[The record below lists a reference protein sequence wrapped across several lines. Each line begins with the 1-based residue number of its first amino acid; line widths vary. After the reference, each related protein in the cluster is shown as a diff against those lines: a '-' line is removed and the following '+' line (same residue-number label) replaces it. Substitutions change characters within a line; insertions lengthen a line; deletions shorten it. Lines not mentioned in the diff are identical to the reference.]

1 MNSLSDRPLGLQG
14 PHSSWRGNALHA
26 GGRENG
32 WLWGREL
39 PCQGKRGPKTGPSE
53 ARRSR
58 PSGLAGRPGTLRC
71 PKPEMCRHLEMWKL
85 RSLWPKFSRKRDIP
99 VLSFVLG
106 ITLGIEFLKEPT
118 CFSYVFPGWHI
129 YTLQTF
135 PLRGGLP
142 SLFHMGHKSGGRW
155 APGAPCLCRPQC
167 FLVCFLLLGQPRQRH
182 IHRSVSR
189 RRLCEAQE
197 REAPCG
203 IQVLFFLR
211 TLVAPVG
218 DWVLIPVLIVLL
230 TSKCLPME
238 TCPS

>member
-1 MNSLSDRPLGLQG
+1 MNSLSDRSLGLQG

-53 ARRSR
+53 ARLSR
-58 PSGLAGRPGTLRC
+58 PSRLAGRPGTLRC

-85 RSLWPKFSRKRDIP
+85 RSSWPKFSRERDIP

-106 ITLGIEFLKEPT
+106 ITLGIEFLKEPN

-167 FLVCFLLLGQPRQRH
+167 FLVRFLLPRTAKAATYPSERVSKASLWSTRAGGPLWYSGTFLSVHFCGSCRWLGFD
-182 IHRSVSR
+182 
-189 RRLCEAQE
+189 
-197 REAPCG
+197 PCANC
-203 IQVLFFLR
+203 
-211 TLVAPVG
+211 TAH
-218 DWVLIPVLIVLL
+218 
-230 TSKCLPME
+230 K
-238 TCPS
+238 